1 MFWFRSVV
9 LSVVSMTMIGVMGG
23 SAIAQSPVNFGSSR
37 PSATM
42 PTVKNGEQL
51 VKELNLTT
59 RQVQQLKAVRQKFQ
73 RQMQEQR
80 QLLNTAKQ
88 ELAESIAGNA
98 PAAKIRGQRDRV
110 KILQKQLNDL
120 KFDNMMALKEI
131 LTTEQ
136 WAKLQ
141 KLKQQRTRSTNGNY

>member
-9 LSVVSMTMIGVMGG
+9 LSVVSMMMSSVIGG
-23 SAIAQSPVNFGSSR
+23 SAIAQSPVNFGGSR
-37 PSATM
+37 PSPSV
-42 PTVKNGEQL
+42 PTIKNSDQL
-51 VKELNLTT
+51 VKELNLTP

-73 RQMQEQR
+73 GQKQGQR

-88 ELAESIAGNA
+88 ELAEFIASKA
-98 PAAKIRGQRDRV
+98 PTSKISEQRDRV

-131 LTTEQ
+131 LTSEQ

-141 KLKQQRTRSTNGNY
+141 KLKQQRTRTVSGNF